1 MKPMENQA
9 EEWRDLIMFLKFTLG
24 VGWRI
29 YLRSEKKEKRG
40 SCREPEK
47 HDGDVS

>member
-1 MKPMENQA
+1 
-9 EEWRDLIMFLKFTLG
+9 MFLKFILG

-40 SCREPEK
+40 FCRELEK
-47 HDGDVS
+47 YDGDVS